1 MIFISLVIRLE
12 EWSTIVFFEVKKAQ
26 AIFNSNE
33 NLSVK

>member
-1 MIFISLVIRLE
+1 MIFISLLIRLE
-12 EWSTIVFFEVKKAQ
+12 GWITIVFFEVKKAK